1 MNQKNFH
8 LFESDG
14 PHILL
19 ADGSRIYGISEELE
33 SELNQIITSG
43 DSEELNYFLEEHGLQ
58 STEKINDESLTDPPL
73 TAISL
78 AIAQKC
84 NLGCTYCYA
93 HQGDFGTKA
102 KNMAA
107 ETGIMAVDLMFKKN
121 PGNNKM
127 NLAFL
132 GGEPLINR
140 PALQT
145 ITRYAMEKAVREKKQ
160 IQFSITT
167 NGTLLN
173 SDDAI
178 FFEEFGFAVTVSID
192 GIGVVHDELR
202 PFKGGQASYDRIIK
216 NTMPLL
222 HMQKKMQ
229 VSARVTVTPAN
240 LELKQTLDE
249 LIRIGFHSVGFSPML
264 TSPSGKNEMD
274 ATTLDTML
282 ENMIA
287 CGTAFEEKII
297 NGKRYPFSNM
307 SITLREIHRGTHRP
321 YPCGAGA
328 GYLGVSASGE
338 LAACHRFVED
348 DKGYFGNL
356 EEGISYKKQRS
367 WLTERHVHQ
376 QEPCNTCWARYL
388 CGGGCHHEVIH
399 RGRPACDYI
408 RGWLHYTLQAYIR
421 ILHKRPDYF
430 SAL

>member
-356 EEGISYKKQRS
+356 EEGISYEKQRS
-367 WLTERHVHQ
+367 WLTERHVHH